1 MMMNNNEKEIT
12 LIEEMENTAAQ
23 EAADE
28 ESAKAKKREWL
39 GLPIFSWV
47 FFGIAVFALIVML
60 TYIISEDFANFYNRY
75 PAAFFR
81 GVFAAVSGILP
92 CSAAEAM
99 IIMIPLI
106 VTAVIVYANK
116 HFTSSWHEVGKFIVI
131 IMSVASLFFSSFALN
146 FGAGYHTSSVD
157 NLLELDREDVS
168 AEQLRRTAE
177 ILVEEINKY
186 TDSLTANAEG
196 STVMPY
202 GYEKLSRKLVEAYDK
217 VCDEYSFVSRFPSR
231 VKPVMLSEPWTYTHI
246 AGVYTYFTG
255 EANINVNF
263 PDYTLPYT
271 AAHEMAHQRGIA
283 RENEANF
290 VAFLVC
296 IASDDE
302 YIRYSGYLNLYE
314 YVSSALYSADKE
326 AYAEVRSGLD
336 PKARVE
342 MSAYSKFFDKYRENI
357 AADVTESVNNTYLTI
372 QGTPGTK
379 SYGMVVDLAVAYI
392 LGEE

>member
-1 MMMNNNEKEIT
+1 MMNNTEITQTPEVQNEK
-12 LIEEMENTAAQ
+12 
-23 EAADE
+23 
-28 ESAKAKKREWL
+28 KKRELW
-39 GLPIFSWV
+39 GLPLFSWI
-47 FFGIAVFALIVML
+47 FFGLAALALIIML
-60 TYIISEDFANFYNRY
+60 VYNLSEGFANFYNRY
-75 PAAFFR
+75 PAALFR
-81 GVFAAVSGILP
+81 GILAGISSILP
-92 CSAAEAM
+92 CSIAEAF
-99 IIMIPLI
+99 ILFIPALL
-106 VTAVIVYANK
+106 VAVIIYANK
-116 HFTSSWHEVGKFIVI
+116 RFTESWRAVGKFLLI
-131 IMSVASLFFSSFALN
+131 ILSVASLFFSTFALN

-157 NLLELDREDVS
+157 ELLELDREDVS
-168 AEQLRRTAE
+168 AEQLRETAE

-186 TDSLTANAEG
+186 TDSLGVNAAG

-202 GYEKLSRKLVEAYDK
+202 GYDKLSAKLLEAYDK
-217 VCDEYSFVSRFPSR
+217 VSEEYSFISRFPSR

-283 RENEANF
+283 REDEANF

-314 YVSSALYSADKE
+314 YVANALYSADKE
-326 AYAEVRSGLD
+326 AYVEVRSGLD
-336 PKARVE
+336 AKARIE
-342 MSAYSKFFDKYRENI
+342 MSAYSAFFDKYRENV
-357 AADVTESVNNTYLTI
+357 AANVTETVNNTYLTI

-379 SYGMVVDLAVAYI
+379 SYGMVVDLAVAYL
-392 LGEE
+392 LGK

>member
-1 MMMNNNEKEIT
+1 MMNNTDIEMNINEGAE
-12 LIEEMENTAAQ
+12 
-23 EAADE
+23 
-28 ESAKAKKREWL
+28 KKPRRFL

-47 FFGIAVFALIVML
+47 FFGMAALGLIVML
-60 TYIISEDFANFYNRY
+60 CYMLSEGFANFYNRY

-81 GVFAAVSGILP
+81 GVMATVSGILP
-92 CSAAEAM
+92 CSIAEAF
-99 IIMIPLI
+99 IIMSPIL
-106 VTAVIVYANK
+106 AVSVIIYANK
-116 HFTSSWHEVGKFIVI
+116 KFTSSWREVGRFLLI
-131 IMSVASLFFSSFALN
+131 ILSVASLFFSTFALN

-157 NLLELDREDVS
+157 KLLELDREDVS
-168 AEQLRRTAE
+168 AEQLRETAE
-177 ILVEEINKY
+177 YLVGEINKY
-186 TDSLTANAEG
+186 TDTLAVNAEG

-202 GYEKLSRKLVEAYDK
+202 GYEKLSEKLVEAYDK
-217 VCDEYSFVSRFPSR
+217 VCDEYEFVSRFPSR

-246 AGVYTYFTG
+246 SGVYTYFSG

-283 RENEANF
+283 REDEANF

-296 IASDDE
+296 AASDDD

-314 YVSSALYSADKE
+314 YVSNALYSADKE
-326 AYAEVRSGLD
+326 AYSEVRSGLD
-336 PKARVE
+336 RKARVE
-342 MSAYSKFFDKYRENI
+342 MSAYSKFFDKYRENV
-357 AADVTESVNNTYLTI
+357 AANVTETVNNTYLTI

>member
-1 MMMNNNEKEIT
+1 MMNNTDIEMNINEKAEK
-12 LIEEMENTAAQ
+12 Q
-23 EAADE
+23 P
-28 ESAKAKKREWL
+28 KRFL

-47 FFGIAVFALIVML
+47 FFGMAALGLIVML
-60 TYIISEDFANFYNRY
+60 CYMLSEGFANFYNRY

-81 GVFAAVSGILP
+81 GVMATVSGILP
-92 CSAAEAM
+92 CSIAEAF
-99 IIMIPLI
+99 IIMSPLL
-106 VTAVIVYANK
+106 AVSVIIYANK
-116 HFTSSWHEVGKFIVI
+116 RFTSSWREVGRFLLIVL
-131 IMSVASLFFSSFALN
+131 SVASLFFSTFALN

-157 NLLELDREDVS
+157 KLLELDREDVS
-168 AEQLRRTAE
+168 AEQLRETAE
-177 ILVEEINKY
+177 YLVGEINKY
-186 TDSLTANAEG
+186 TDRLAVNAEG

-202 GYEKLSRKLVEAYDK
+202 GYEKLSEKLVEAYDK
-217 VCDEYSFVSRFPSR
+217 VCDEYEFVSRFPSR

-246 AGVYTYFTG
+246 SGVYTYFSG

-283 RENEANF
+283 REDEANF

-296 IASDDE
+296 AASDDD

-314 YVSSALYSADKE
+314 YVSNALYSADKE
-326 AYAEVRSGLD
+326 AYSEVRSGLD
-336 PKARVE
+336 RKARVE
-342 MSAYSKFFDKYRENI
+342 MSAYSKFFDKYRENV
-357 AADVTESVNNTYLTI
+357 AANVTETVNNTYLTI

>member
-1 MMMNNNEKEIT
+1 MNNTDIEMNINEGAE
-12 LIEEMENTAAQ
+12 
-23 EAADE
+23 
-28 ESAKAKKREWL
+28 KKPRRFL

-47 FFGIAVFALIVML
+47 FFGMAALGLIVML
-60 TYIISEDFANFYNRY
+60 CYMLSEGFANFYNRY

-81 GVFAAVSGILP
+81 GVMATVSGILP
-92 CSAAEAM
+92 CSIAEAF
-99 IIMIPLI
+99 IIMSPLL
-106 VTAVIVYANK
+106 AVSVIIYANK
-116 HFTSSWHEVGKFIVI
+116 KFTSSWREVGRFLLIVL
-131 IMSVASLFFSSFALN
+131 SVASLFFSTFALN

-157 NLLELDREDVS
+157 KLLELDREDVS
-168 AEQLRRTAE
+168 AEQLRETAE
-177 ILVEEINKY
+177 YLVGEINKY
-186 TDSLTANAEG
+186 TDTLAVNAEG

-202 GYEKLSRKLVEAYDK
+202 GYEKLSEKLVEAYDK
-217 VCDEYSFVSRFPSR
+217 VCDEYEFVSRFPSR

-246 AGVYTYFTG
+246 SGVYTYFSG

-283 RENEANF
+283 REDEANF

-296 IASDDE
+296 AASDDD

-314 YVSSALYSADKE
+314 YVSNALYSADKE
-326 AYAEVRSGLD
+326 AYSEVRSGLD
-336 PKARVE
+336 RKARVE
-342 MSAYSKFFDKYRENI
+342 MSAYSKFFDKYRENV
-357 AADVTESVNNTYLTI
+357 AANVTETVNNTYLTI

>member
-1 MMMNNNEKEIT
+1 MMNNTDIEMNINKGAEK
-12 LIEEMENTAAQ
+12 
-23 EAADE
+23 
-28 ESAKAKKREWL
+28 KPRRFL

-47 FFGIAVFALIVML
+47 FFGMAALGLIVML
-60 TYIISEDFANFYNRY
+60 CYMLSEGFANFYNRY

-81 GVFAAVSGILP
+81 GVMATVSGILP
-92 CSAAEAM
+92 CSIAEAF
-99 IIMIPLI
+99 IIMSPIL
-106 VTAVIVYANK
+106 AVSVIIYANK
-116 HFTSSWHEVGKFIVI
+116 KFTSSWREVGRFLLI
-131 IMSVASLFFSSFALN
+131 ILSVASLFFSTFALN

-157 NLLELDREDVS
+157 KLLELDREDVS
-168 AEQLRRTAE
+168 AEQLRETAE
-177 ILVEEINKY
+177 YLVGEINKY
-186 TDSLTANAEG
+186 TDTLAVNAEG

-202 GYEKLSRKLVEAYDK
+202 GYEKLSEKLVEAYDK
-217 VCDEYSFVSRFPSR
+217 VCDEYEFVSRFPSR

-246 AGVYTYFTG
+246 SGVYTYFSG

-283 RENEANF
+283 REDEANF

-296 IASDDE
+296 AASDDD

-314 YVSSALYSADKE
+314 YVSNALYSADKE
-326 AYAEVRSGLD
+326 AYSEVRSGLD
-336 PKARVE
+336 RKARVE
-342 MSAYSKFFDKYRENI
+342 MSAYSKFFDKYRENV
-357 AADVTESVNNTYLTI
+357 AANVTETVNNTYLTI